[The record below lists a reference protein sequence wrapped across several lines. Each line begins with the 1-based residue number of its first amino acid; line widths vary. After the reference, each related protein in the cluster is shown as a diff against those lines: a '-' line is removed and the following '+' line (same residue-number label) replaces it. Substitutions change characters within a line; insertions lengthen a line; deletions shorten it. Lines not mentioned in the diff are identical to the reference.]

1 MCDFV
6 SKNKE
11 LFQELDKY
19 INSVENKDDALIS
32 TLHYGQKLFG
42 YLPKDVQLYIGEK
55 LDVSPNKI
63 ENIINFYH
71 YFTTEPKGKYK
82 INVCLGS
89 ACSKNESSKIIYEF
103 ERLLNIK
110 SGETT
115 DDMKFSLNSSRCM
128 GVCRKTPIVTING
141 RIYESVAIEDIP
153 SILETCE

>member
-1 MCDFV
+1 MCDFI

-103 ERLLNIK
+103 
-110 SGETT
+110 
-115 DDMKFSLNSSRCM
+115 
-128 GVCRKTPIVTING
+128 
-141 RIYESVAIEDIP
+141 
-153 SILETCE
+153 